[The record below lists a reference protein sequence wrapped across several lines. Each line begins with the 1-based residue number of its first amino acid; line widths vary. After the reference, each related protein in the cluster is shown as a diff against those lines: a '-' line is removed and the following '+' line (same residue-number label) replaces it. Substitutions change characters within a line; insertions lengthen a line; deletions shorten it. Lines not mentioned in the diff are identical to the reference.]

1 MKVYKD
7 QYQQVL
13 VNVTKTVMI
22 ICSIAERTMA
32 SYGYPFS
39 IKEPLTNFHKIKKYE
54 ATLYWIFAFYN
65 RIF

>member
-32 SYGYPFS
+32 SYGYTFS
-39 IKEPLTNFHKIKKYE
+39 IKELSNQFSQNQK
-54 ATLYWIFAFYN
+54 L
-65 RIF
+65 